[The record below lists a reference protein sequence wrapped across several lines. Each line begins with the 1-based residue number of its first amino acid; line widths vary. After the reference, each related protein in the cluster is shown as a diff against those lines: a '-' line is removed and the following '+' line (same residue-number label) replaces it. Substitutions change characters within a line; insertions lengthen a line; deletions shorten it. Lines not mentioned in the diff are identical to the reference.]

1 MLTFDAND
9 YTVHFTDG
17 QGRTTAPMP
26 LLDLSTECGGGIV
39 VIGGRAFAVEVTDL
53 GWVEAS
59 TDSEVPAA
67 EDRRVIA
74 ALGKTQKL
82 RVIPIDPAGNRSPH
96 REFVVNVDGGTICQ
110 LCGEKPGG
118 PIHDPARRE
127 HPFFRSAMDPV
138 DSLCEFCGNPE
149 DARIHTPPTGLHRL
163 MSHARTGAAVC
174 TCGFIPASPAAMDA
188 HKREVAG
195 ELVLKSEFTR
205 AERNHTFETGEY
217 VDSCKVC
224 AMTPEAPIHRMT
236 LEVDP
241 NSDFA
246 RAAGGAVTPAA
257 PAASEPLTIAPGADV
272 SRDGIG
278 EFIYPDGSPR
288 PERRDPEDV
297 TPSDPDIELNEP
309 CEACGQPD
317 HKHPYDGC
325 DFGAAVLTETGEAK
339 RNPDKVDREG

>member
-82 RVIPIDPAGNRSPH
+82 RVIPIDPRHTFIPVIPGGGP
-96 REFVVNVDGGTICQ
+96 GTISDARCTV
-110 LCGEKPGG
+110 CGKPRDSRA
-118 PIHDPARRE
+118 HDPIVEVAGASHR
-127 HPFFRSAMDPV
+127 FSRSAMDPA
-138 DSLCEFCGNPE
+138 DEHCEICG
-149 DARIHTPPTGLHRL
+149 A
-163 MSHARTGAAVC
+163 
-174 TCGFIPASPAAMDA
+174 F
-188 HKREVAG
+188 
-195 ELVLKSEFTR
+195 EFT
-205 AERNHTFETGEY
+205 
-217 VDSCKVC
+217 
-224 AMTPEAPIHRMT
+224 PIHRVT

-246 RAAGGAVTPAA
+246 RAAVGTVTPAA
-257 PAASEPLTIAPGADV
+257 PAASEPLTISPGADV

-288 PERRDPEDV
+288 LERRDPEDV

-339 RNPDKVDREG
+339 KSDKVDREG